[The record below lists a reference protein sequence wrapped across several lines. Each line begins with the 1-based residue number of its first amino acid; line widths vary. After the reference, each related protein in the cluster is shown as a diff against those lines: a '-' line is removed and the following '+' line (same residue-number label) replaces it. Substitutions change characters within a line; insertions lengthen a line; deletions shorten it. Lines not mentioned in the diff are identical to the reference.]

1 MPQTQMSDG
10 DSSPLP
16 TSSLRKYRTGRKFG
30 KQAESMPLMDVGSPA
45 TLPLIIWFYREI
57 R

>member
-16 TSSLRKYRTGRKFG
+16 TSSLRKYRTGSKFG